1 MKATITRKV
10 SIVRTARAMQ
20 MEGIFDVPPSPT
32 SEESWEVDLP
42 IEARPWKIGM
52 IVGPSGCGKT
62 TVARELFGSDMVA
75 GYEWPHDKSVLDGF
89 PADMPIKEITGC
101 LSSVGFSSPP
111 AWLRPFHVLSN
122 GQQFRVTIARALA
135 DNKPLTVVDEFT
147 SVVDRTVAQIG
158 SHAIAKAVRKSD
170 NQFIA
175 VSCHYDIID
184 WLQPDWIFEPATLAF
199 TWRSVQPRPKI
210 TMQIRRVH
218 RSAWDIFKKH
228 HYLSG
233 DINSAS
239 HCYCGFIDGTP
250 VMFFSVLSFP
260 HPKRPGW
267 RFHRAVCMPDFQGCG
282 ISTAFTDWIGAL
294 YRASGKPVFA
304 TTSNPALVHHLAK
317 SRLWNMTKIPSLAH
331 GNATGGR
338 VGSFGGTMR
347 MSSSFEYVGPPDSGG
362 FNISFMPLESAS

>member
-1 MKATITRKV
+1 
-10 SIVRTARAMQ
+10 MQ
-20 MEGIFDVPPSPT
+20 MEGIFDVPPSPE

-62 TVARELFGSDMVA
+62 TVARELFGSDIVG
-75 GYEWPHDKSVLDGF
+75 GYQWPHDKSVLDGF

-158 SHAIAKAVRKSD
+158 SHAIAKAVRKSG
-170 NQFIA
+170 NRFIA

-218 RSAWDIFKKH
+218 RSTWGIFKKH
-228 HYLSG
+228 HYLTA

-239 HCYCGFIDGTP
+239 HCYCGFIDDTP
-250 VMFFSVLSFP
+250 VMFFAVLSFP
-260 HPKRPGW
+260 HPQRPGW

-304 TTSNPALVHHLAK
+304 TTSNPALVHHLAR
-317 SRLWNMTKIPSLAH
+317 SRLWNMTKIPSLTS
-331 GNATGGR
+331 GNAGKGGR
-338 VGSFGGTMR
+338 VGSFGGTQR
-347 MSSSFEYVGPPDSGG
+347 MSSSFEYVGQPNSGG
-362 FNISFMPLESAS
+362 FNISTMPI